1 MRKVLFMKGSELRLI
16 EYMEGSKKD
25 LLFQYIN
32 VITIGKLKIASSSMM
47 ILFK

>member
-1 MRKVLFMKGSELRLI
+1 MGAFYLDL
-16 EYMEGSKKD
+16 KKD

>member
-1 MRKVLFMKGSELRLI
+1 MKGSELRLI
-16 EYMEGSKKD
+16 EYMEGKDLKKD

>member
-1 MRKVLFMKGSELRLI
+1 MKLSELKLI
-16 EYMEGSKKD
+16 EYMGLLKKD